1 MERFSN
7 VITSFWNQQ
16 MQKNIIYQDETFSL
30 AVNDELEEDSKV
42 MTLECED
49 TDKLMAV
56 VTSGMAETLKLR
68 DEKSMSGQL
77 FKEHLKAAGIYLNGP
92 DHIFYFSESAKQELL
107 QSPISA
113 TVRKLSALDEKLFA
127 DFTSAASEQDLDDAY
142 VELDHW
148 IVFGSFEDGKLVS
161 AASVYPWNEE
171 VKIADLGVIT
181 LSDYRGRGHAKN
193 LVRAICKYACEQEYE
208 PQYRCQLDNHASVAL
223 AKASG
228 FSLFGKWDVIS
239 PEFTA

>member
-1 MERFSN
+1 MERFSKE
-7 VITSFWNQQ
+7 ITSFWSQQ

-30 AVNDELEEDSKV
+30 AINDELEEESKV

-49 TDKLMAV
+49 TDKLMAL

-77 FKEHLKAAGIYLNGP
+77 FTKHLKAAGIYLNGP
-92 DHIFYFSESAKQELL
+92 DYIFYFSESAKQELL
-107 QSPISA
+107 QSPVSA
-113 TVRKLSALDEKLFA
+113 TVRKLSALDERLFA

-181 LSDYRGRGHAKN
+181 LSDYRGRGHARN

-239 PEFTA
+239 PDCTA